1 MINIRQKIA
10 TIICICCIM
19 VYLPKLDS
27 AQAETPQGGPPFVQ
41 FQHGS
46 PSTQLLAPAKKLW
59 DVAALPGVPKLTFAH
74 PNGSGGVHMMPT
86 VAGAAARAKAA
97 GPLPLSGGPLVYH
110 GGNVMNP
117 YVAVYDIFWAPPS
130 LQNGG
135 ATGFS
140 PLYGTVQALL
150 GAWYTNHGLGNIAT
164 QYFQT
169 VSGTTTYF
177 MNNGGLGGFYVDRAA
192 YPASGCTDSATPGN
206 CLTDSQIQTEIQKVM
221 TINGWT
227 GGLNKIFVL
236 YTSSGE
242 GSCFE
247 GTTQCAYTTYCAY
260 HGYFASGATTIIY
273 ANIPY
278 GGNNACELSGQTSPN
293 GDLAADGAANPA
305 SHEIT
310 EAATDPFLSAWF
322 DASGNEIGDICN
334 FNFGTNTW
342 AGPSAMGNQMWNGM
356 VFELQQEYSNHTTS
370 CLQVGP

>member
-1 MINIRQKIA
+1 
-10 TIICICCIM
+10 
-19 VYLPKLDS
+19 
-27 AQAETPQGGPPFVQ
+27 
-41 FQHGS
+41 
-46 PSTQLLAPAKKLW
+46 
-59 DVAALPGVPKLTFAH
+59 
-74 PNGSGGVHMMPT
+74 
-86 VAGAAARAKAA
+86 
-97 GPLPLSGGPLVYH
+97 
-110 GGNVMNP
+110 
-117 YVAVYDIFWAPPS
+117 
-130 LQNGG
+130 
-135 ATGFS
+135 
-140 PLYGTVQALL
+140 
-150 GAWYTNHGLGNIAT
+150 
-164 QYFQT
+164 
-169 VSGTTTYF
+169 
-177 MNNGGLGGFYVDRAA
+177 
-192 YPASGCTDSATPGN
+192 
-206 CLTDSQIQTEIQKVM
+206 M

-293 GDLAADGAANPA
+293 GDLAADGAANCVPA
-305 SHEIT
+305 EIT